1 MKKRFLPIR
10 LLVLFAITSFIPK
23 NYNFNKD
30 KIQLKY
36 FCISGNI
43 SGNDSL
49 EKIPDKLIV
58 LTFDDAVAS
67 HYTFVRPLL
76 KQYGFS
82 ATFFITEG
90 FNFRTNKTNYLTWD
104 QIATLNKDGFEIG
117 NHTRDH
123 LSITPE
129 IVNQL
134 KEQIEA
140 INDACKQYGIP
151 KPVSFAYPGNII
163 LADALPILREEG
175 IIWARRGNIPEYG
188 GGDDGRGFGYEPG
201 NDDPLLIP
209 SAGIA
214 LPAWTIEDFKKA
226 VAKARDGK
234 IAVIQFHGVPDVE
247 HQWVNTTPEQFRS
260 YMEYLHKNGFHV
272 VALRDLRRYVD
283 SNIHPEDPWRVIER
297 RKKNKE

>member
-1 MKKRFLPIR
+1 MKKRYLSILPLI
-10 LLVLFAITSFIPK
+10 LFGITSFGPK
-23 NYNFNKD
+23 NCELRSD
-30 KIQLKY
+30 KSKY
-36 FCISGNI
+36 FCSPINI
-43 SGNDSL
+43 SGTDSL
-49 EKIPDKLIV
+49 EKIPDKLVV

-67 HYTFVRPLL
+67 HYTLVRPIL

-90 FNFRTNKTNYLTWD
+90 FNFFTNKTAYLTWD
-104 QIATLNKDGFEIG
+104 KIAILNKDGFEIG

-140 INDACKQYGIP
+140 INDACKQHGIP

-226 VAKARDGK
+226 VGKAHDGK
-234 IAVIQFHGVPDVE
+234 IAVIQFHGVPDLE

-260 YMEYLHKNGFHV
+260 YMEYLHKNDFHV
-272 VALRDLRRYVD
+272 IALRDLRRYVD
-283 SNIHPEDPWRVIER
+283 PNIHPEDPWTVIER
-297 RKKNKE
+297 RKKNQE